1 MARILNDDIVKTINE
16 LHEKKYQRPH
26 IKKYL
31 ESKHL
36 VDKIGLSTI
45 SRALSKKNLKS
56 FSKDSQ

>member
-1 MARILNDDIVKTINE
+1 MARILNDDIIKTIND
-16 LHEKKYQRPH
+16 LHAKKYQRPH

-31 ESKHL
+31 ESKNL

-56 FSKDSQ
+56 FSENSQ